1 MLIRLINASRLSST
15 LFKFDVLIHI
25 NLTGLIVI
33 SRFNWI
39 ELDSMDVDSFRC
51 RTGSNRIQMNWLNV
65 DQFKRIELNQ
75 TNLVN
80 LTAKLDVDDLIE
92 LDCDSIKPD

>member
-1 MLIRLINASRLSST
+1 
-15 LFKFDVLIHI
+15 
-25 NLTGLIVI
+25 
-33 SRFNWI
+33 
-39 ELDSMDVDSFRC
+39 
-51 RTGSNRIQMNWLNV
+51 MNWLNV